1 MAKRQSTAGNLSK
14 KTIRVP
20 LVGNNLQR
28 ETSSDKDQRFINY
41 CFETTKNTVT
51 DTKKLYMVK
60 RPGSVLH
67 STPSATAAAGRG
79 AWYFNGAV
87 WSVFGATLYKGTT
100 SKQTLSTASGMC
112 GAVEFVNNDD
122 FGKAGLFIADG
133 VDGWIIDSSDT
144 VTQVDTRHLQ
154 WSGATTVE
162 EGDRR
167 VPTTLGSLWYVCTTS
182 GQTGLTEPTWPTVIG
197 NSVNDGTTT
206 WRCEGTYSGPS
217 KYTTGAKTVG
227 TEVIPTTESGY
238 WYECTTAGDAAAE
251 PAEWPLIVG
260 DTIVDGTVTWTCAG
274 QYGGFPSPHVATPT
288 FMDGYLFLPD
298 YNSLDIY
305 GTDVSAPF
313 SWGAL
318 NFASAESYPDP
329 LIALARQNNYVVAL
343 GSESV
348 EFMYNYAKVN
358 ALTDYE
364 SPLDRYESLVL
375 QTGCLHKNAILQSER
390 ILIFI
395 GQSKMGGKSIWRLD
409 GSNAKEISTEYVEKF
424 LDLETADSA
433 VSGFGC
439 RIFGHILFVLNLP
452 TADKTF
458 VYDLEENMWTEWQY
472 NGGML
477 PFVTFCDA
485 NGVVVVQH
493 ATDGK
498 LYKLDPLVYNDFD
511 ASIASK
517 VRLAKQDFDTDAYK
531 FYHQTTLIGDKS
543 TGSYTLRWSDDD
555 YETWS
560 NTKTLAAG
568 SRPYFL
574 RSGSARRRAWEI
586 GYTDNSA
593 SRLEALEV
601 TYSIGDH

>member
-1 MAKRQSTAGNLSK
+1 MAQRQTGAGNLTK

-20 LVGNNLQR
+20 LSGNNLQR

-51 DTKKLYMVK
+51 DTKKLFTVK

-79 AWYFNGAV
+79 AWYFNSAV
-87 WSVFGATLYKGTT
+87 WSVFGSTLYKGTVA
-100 SKQTLSTASGMC
+100 KQTLSTATGMC
-112 GAVEFVNNDD
+112 GAVEFVNNTD

-133 VDGWIIDSSDT
+133 IDAWIIDSLDAI
-144 VTQVDTRHLQ
+144 TQVDTRHLQ
-154 WSGATTVE
+154 WASNTTVE
-162 EGDRR
+162 SGDRR
-167 VPTTLGSLWYVCTTS
+167 IPTTIGALWYVCTTS
-182 GQTGLTEPTWPTVIG
+182 GKTGGTQPTWPTIIG
-197 NSVNDGTTT
+197 NSVTDGTAV
-206 WRCEGTYSGPS
+206 WRCEGTYSGPP

-227 TEVIPTTESGY
+227 MQVIPTTESGY
-238 WYECTTAGDAAAE
+238 WYTCKVAGAASAE
-251 PAEWPLIVG
+251 PTNWPLIIG
-260 DTIVDGTVTWTCAG
+260 DTVVDGGVTWVCAG
-274 QYGGFPSPHVATPT
+274 QYGGFPTPHVATPT

-298 YNSLDIY
+298 SDSLDIY
-305 GTDVSAPF
+305 GSDVSTPL

-329 LIALARQNNYVVAL
+329 LIGLARQNNYVVAF

-358 ALTDYE
+358 QLTTFD

-375 QTGCLHKNAILQSER
+375 QTGCLHKDAVLQSER

-395 GQSKMGGKSIWRLD
+395 GQSKMGGKSVWRLD
-409 GSNAKEISTEYVEKF
+409 GSNAKEISTEYIEKF
-424 LDLETADSA
+424 LDLETASSA
-433 VSGFGC
+433 ITGFGC
-439 RIFGHILFVLNLP
+439 RIFGHILFIINLP
-452 TADKTF
+452 TANKSF

-485 NGVVVVQH
+485 NGAVIVQH
-493 ATDGK
+493 ATNGK

-511 ASIASK
+511 ASIVCK
-517 VRLAKQDFDTDAYK
+517 LRLAKQDFDTDSYK
-531 FYHQTTLIGDKS
+531 FFFQTTIIGDSS

-555 YETWS
+555 YATWS
-560 NTKTLAAG
+560 NTKTLTAG

-574 RSGSARRRAWEI
+574 RSGKSRRRAWEI
-586 GYTDNSA
+586 GYTDNSG
-593 SRLEALEV
+593 SRLEAIEV